1 MPSNPNL
8 NRRSFIQFATTTVIA
23 IAATA
28 PLSHAAAPPA
38 AAALPNLELDNA
50 TAKALGYVEDSSKV
64 DAKKYPK
71 HTNTQVCSG
80 CALMQGDAKKPRN
93 PCTLFPGRSVASKG
107 WCASFAK
114 KA

>member
-1 MPSNPNL
+1 
-8 NRRSFIQFATTTVIA
+8 
-23 IAATA
+23 
-28 PLSHAAAPPA
+28 
-38 AAALPNLELDNA
+38 
-50 TAKALGYVEDSSKV
+50 
-64 DAKKYPK
+64 
-71 HTNTQVCSG
+71 VCSG